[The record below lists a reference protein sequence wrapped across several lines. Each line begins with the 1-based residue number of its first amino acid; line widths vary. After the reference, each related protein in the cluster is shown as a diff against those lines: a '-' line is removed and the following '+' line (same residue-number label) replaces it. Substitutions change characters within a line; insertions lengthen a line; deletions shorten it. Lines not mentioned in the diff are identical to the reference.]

1 MAETI
6 NDQNTYI
13 QPVLFLYQ
21 TCELRITGQPPFI
34 LVYEKNSVLAMD
46 SPSKGQELI
55 ERLLEITDKVPQ
67 LRTNARRV
75 IKKAQAKLEETFN
88 KKEVKF

>member
-1 MAETI
+1 
-6 NDQNTYI
+6 
-13 QPVLFLYQ
+13 
-21 TCELRITGQPPFI
+21 
-34 LVYEKNSVLAMD
+34 MD

-55 ERLLEITDKVPQ
+55 ERLLEITNKVPQ

-88 KKEVKF
+88 KKEVKFQKDDLVLYFDKALAA